1 MDGEILQ
8 KVLWKM
14 LNDPIGFFK
23 GEEFQNMTFLRW
35 GGGRGTGQGK
45 N

>member
-14 LNDPIGFFK
+14 LNDPIGFFQEGGVSK
-23 GEEFQNMTFLRW
+23 YDFLRW
-35 GGGRGTGQGK
+35 GAGED
-45 N
+45 